1 MRWTTITE
9 IIAKPYEILVE
20 LYPTKTKYFIIQNRT
35 DYNITAKQFNHIL
48 LTNTLNPNY
57 TVCTDKGI
65 EEHLYKSKH
74 L

>member
-9 IIAKPYEILVE
+9 IIAQPYEVLVE
-20 LYPTKTKYFIIQNRT
+20 LYPTKTKYFLIQNRT
-35 DYNITAKQFNHIL
+35 DYSITAKQFNHIL

-57 TVCTDKGI
+57 TVCMDKGI
-65 EEHLYKSKH
+65 EERLYKSRQ

>member
-9 IIAKPYEILVE
+9 IIAQPYAVLVE

-35 DYNITAKQFNHIL
+35 DYSITAKQFNHIL

-57 TVCTDKGI
+57 TVCMDKGI
-65 EEHLYKSKH
+65 EERLYRSKQI
-74 L
+74 

>member
-35 DYNITAKQFNHIL
+35 DYNITAKQFNHIM

-57 TVCTDKGI
+57 TTCTDKGI
-65 EEHLYKSKH
+65 EERLYKSKQ